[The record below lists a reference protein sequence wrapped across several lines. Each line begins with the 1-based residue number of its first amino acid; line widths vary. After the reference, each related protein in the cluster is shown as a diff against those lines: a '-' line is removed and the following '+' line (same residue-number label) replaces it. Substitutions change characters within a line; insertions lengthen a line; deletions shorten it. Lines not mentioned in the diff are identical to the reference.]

1 MDKKSTEFDG
11 IYFLPGEEEGELVIS
26 YFDFK
31 QEMANAIQIES
42 TQLGPKYH
50 IAFFLF

>member
-11 IYFLPGEEEGELVIS
+11 IYFLPGEEEGELVVS

-31 QEMANAIQIES
+31 SEMAGAKSIEGS
-42 TQLGPKYH
+42 PLGP
-50 IAFFLF
+50 